1 MEPALKQCLDPLTLP
16 NPSAQSNGHLK
27 QEYLLLSL
35 INNDLSKTFEANP
48 FRGTFGEH
56 EIHFHG

>member
-1 MEPALKQCLDPLTLP
+1 MLHFPYCNSVEPALKQCRDPLTLP

-35 INNDLSKTFEANP
+35 INNDQSKTFEASL
-48 FRGTFGEH
+48 F
-56 EIHFHG
+56 